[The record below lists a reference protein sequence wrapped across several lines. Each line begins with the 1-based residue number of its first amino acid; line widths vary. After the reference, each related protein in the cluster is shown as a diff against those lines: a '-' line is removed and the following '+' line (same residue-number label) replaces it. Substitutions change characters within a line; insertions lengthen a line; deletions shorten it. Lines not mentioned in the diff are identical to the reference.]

1 MRDLKDIYY
10 SESKGYNNFPFPAT
24 VANEPHAI
32 LTFLLPAQG
41 ILEENNFEDLV
52 MWSVAPEYNTQVVL
66 ESIIVNALV
75 MDLPD
80 WTREEDELD
89 FSKKTFCTVAP
100 SVP

>member
-52 MWSVAPEYNTQVVL
+52 M
-66 ESIIVNALV
+66 
-75 MDLPD
+75 
-80 WTREEDELD
+80 
-89 FSKKTFCTVAP
+89 
-100 SVP
+100 